1 MKSGSY
7 FQSNPPPPNSSGSYY
22 SHQSKTYNPYTT
34 KPPSYE
40 FGHKMNL
47 LNPGNSGGPQSQ
59 MSGNN
64 NTKVIHNGIRL
75 VGLAANSPKS
85 SKWNKNIYWN
95 KNNVP
100 PYNIFGHL
108 ASF

>member
-64 NTKVIHNGIRL
+64 STKVIHNGIRL

-85 SKWNKNIYWN
+85 SK
-95 KNNVP
+95 
-100 PYNIFGHL
+100 
-108 ASF
+108 